1 MAKSIVLIVAGV
13 MAFAPIFGGSLAAAD
28 PPPAGGTIS
37 IQPKTADGDYE
48 SSMPTFV
55 NATTEALAAKG
66 FTILEDAGHAA
77 YIGELTLA
85 RAEVGTGTAKASAGH
100 TEAMPGGAGGSVGA
114 GVVIPLPTG
123 KSRLVPLQRVQLE
136 LRIRK
141 RGAEGIIWHGAAVT
155 VRAAGTKKGADEVMA
170 TDLSNALLRS
180 YPVEPEDVVGV
191 P

>member
-13 MAFAPIFGGSLAAAD
+13 MALAPICGGRLAAAE
-28 PPPAGGTIS
+28 PPSGGTIS

-66 FTILEDAGHAA
+66 FTILEDPGHAA
-77 YIGELTLA
+77 YVGELTLA
-85 RAEVGTGTAKASAGH
+85 RAEVGTGTAKASAGRMD
-100 TEAMPGGAGGSVGA
+100 AMPGGAGGSVGA

-123 KSRLVPLQRVQLE
+123 KSRLVPLQRVQLG

-141 RGAEGIIWHGAAVT
+141 RGEAAIVWQGAAVT
-155 VRAAGTKKGADEVMA
+155 VRAAGTKKGADDVVA

-180 YPVEPEDVVGV
+180 YPVQPEDVVGV